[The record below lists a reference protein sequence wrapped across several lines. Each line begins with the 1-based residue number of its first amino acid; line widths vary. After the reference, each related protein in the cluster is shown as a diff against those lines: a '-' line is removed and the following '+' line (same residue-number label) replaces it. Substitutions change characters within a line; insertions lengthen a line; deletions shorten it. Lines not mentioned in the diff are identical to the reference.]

1 MSEAKAN
8 QEPSMEEIL
17 ASIRRIISED
27 GPEPSVADIG
37 DVIASETPKPVN
49 AAPAN
54 AAPAAAAKPAA
65 DKPAPTIAP
74 VEKPAAP
81 KPAPAPA
88 PVSVSL
94 DDDDDDDEELVLTD
108 VVTASADLDSNVV
121 QLKKA
126 EPESQPQLDADD
138 FGKEDDFGND
148 DAFGSDVELDLDKPA
163 FSEPPM
169 PAALAPDLDAPKFNE
184 PKFEEPKVSRPAAA
198 ASRPQQ
204 PAAAAAPRPTEA
216 KLAAPAIDP
225 SAIAAQL
232 SSEVPDLVAP
242 AVADAATASFAQ
254 LLQQQRPAPVEKPTG
269 DGLMVE
275 TLVRQAVEPMLKSW
289 LDTHLEAIVE
299 RMVRREVERLAR
311 KAELS

>member
-37 DVIASETPKPVN
+37 DVIPTETPKPVTP
-49 AAPAN
+49 AP
-54 AAPAAAAKPAA
+54 AAAKPAA
-65 DKPAPTIAP
+65 PKPQAAPIAATIAP
-74 VEKPAAP
+74 AAEKPAAP

-88 PVSVSL
+88 PAPAPVSL
-94 DDDDDDDEELVLTD
+94 DDDDDDEELVLTD
-108 VVTASADLDSNVV
+108 VVTASADPDSNVV

-126 EPESQPQLDADD
+126 EPESPPQLDADD

-169 PAALAPDLDAPKFNE
+169 PAALAPDLD
-184 PKFEEPKVSRPAAA
+184 EPKVSRPAAA
-198 ASRPQQ
+198 ARPQ
-204 PAAAAAPRPTEA
+204 PAPAAAPRPAEA
-216 KLAAPAIDP
+216 RPTAPAIDP

-232 SSEVPDLVAP
+232 SAEVPDLVAP

-269 DGLMVE
+269 DGLLVE

>member
-37 DVIASETPKPVN
+37 DVIPSETPKPVN

-65 DKPAPTIAP
+65 AKPAPAISP

-88 PVSVSL
+88 PSPVSVSL

-198 ASRPQQ
+198 APRPQ
-204 PAAAAAPRPTEA
+204 PAAAAPRPAEA
-216 KLAAPAIDP
+216 KPAIDP

-232 SSEVPDLVAP
+232 SAEVPDLVAP

-269 DGLMVE
+269 DGLLVE